1 MSYFKK
7 AILYEIIF
15 FKKMDTDLF
24 YIRNM
29 TKTTKKNASKIT
41 TENKAIQTAQEEK
54 IEIEAD
60 DLTSG
65 MFEIFLSLLCSIY
78 YAYFS

>member
-1 MSYFKK
+1 
-7 AILYEIIF
+7 
-15 FKKMDTDLF
+15 
-24 YIRNM
+24 M
-29 TKTTKKNASKIT
+29 TKMTKKNTPKIT

-65 MFEIFLSLLCSIY
+65 MFEIFLSLRFSIY